1 MRQWGEQRKS
11 GSSEQPQETQRE
23 ISEISFQKGCQR
35 GKGGG
40 WGRYEGFGL
49 FLLLGQE
56 DGKLGWFL
64 NRELY
69 RASAFLLGL
78 LLGAGKW

>member
-1 MRQWGEQRKS
+1 MGRVEEVWFIRTAS
-11 GSSEQPQETQRE
+11 GDSEGNFRDILPERLPA
-23 ISEISFQKGCQR
+23 

-40 WGRYEGFGL
+40 WGRYEGFSL